1 VPAAASQLRRPP
13 GAQGPGPIPA
23 DVVQSLALRL
33 ERRVGGL
40 LPGAYRAPGVGS
52 GTELAQ
58 IRPYRPG
65 DDPRALD
72 PGSSARTGVPHVREH
87 MPERVLTTWLV
98 VDVSPSMGFGTAQ
111 RLKSDVA
118 EGAARVLARLAGR
131 GGGRVGLA
139 LAGTGDLRLRPP
151 RGGRRAVIA
160 VEAALSGG
168 VAPDGGG
175 GSAGLGAV
183 LDRVARVATRPGLV
197 AVVSDFREEDDG
209 RWQRVL
215 RGIGGRHAVVCV
227 EVVDP
232 REAALPAVGR
242 LKLVDPETGRLV
254 DADTSDRALRHRYAA
269 AEAARRA
276 QVADAVRRAR
286 GTHVVLSTDADW
298 LRDLGR
304 GLA

>member
-1 VPAAASQLRRPP
+1 MSALARPA

-23 DVVQSLALRL
+23 GVVQSLALRL

-40 LPGAYRAPGVGS
+40 LPGAYRAPGIGS

-58 IRPYRPG
+58 VRPYREG
-65 DDPRALD
+65 DDPRSLD
-72 PGSSARTGVPHVREH
+72 PTASARTGVPHVREH
-87 MPERVLTTWLV
+87 VPERVLTTWMV

-131 GGGRVGLA
+131 GGGRVGLV
-139 LAGTGDLRLRPP
+139 LAGGGDGRLRPP
-151 RGGRRAVIA
+151 RGGRKALVSI
-160 VEAALSGG
+160 EAALGTG
-168 VAPDGGG
+168 VAQDLAHASGPDL
-175 GSAGLGAV
+175 AGALERIA
-183 LDRVARVATRPGLV
+183 RVARLPGLV
-197 AVVSDFREEDDG
+197 AVVSDFRDPDPE
-209 RWQRVL
+209 RWTRAL
-215 RGIGGRHAVVCV
+215 RSIGGRHALICV

-254 DADTSDRALRHRYAA
+254 EVDTSNSGLRARYSA
-269 AEAARRA
+269 AEAARRRE
-276 QVADAVRRAR
+276 VADAIRLARAE
-286 GTHVVLSTDADW
+286 HVVLSTDADW